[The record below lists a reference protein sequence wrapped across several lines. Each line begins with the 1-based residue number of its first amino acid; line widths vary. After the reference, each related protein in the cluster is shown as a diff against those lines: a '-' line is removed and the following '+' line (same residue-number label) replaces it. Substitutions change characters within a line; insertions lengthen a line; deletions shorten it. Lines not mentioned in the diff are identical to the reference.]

1 MQFYQES
8 GFNLLVYGVGS
19 KRTFLN
25 IYIHEQVRMDMKKSV
40 LVVNGYHSG
49 TNIKTVLRDL
59 VTYVMNFLP

>member
-1 MQFYQES
+1 M
-8 GFNLLVYGVGS
+8 VYGVGS